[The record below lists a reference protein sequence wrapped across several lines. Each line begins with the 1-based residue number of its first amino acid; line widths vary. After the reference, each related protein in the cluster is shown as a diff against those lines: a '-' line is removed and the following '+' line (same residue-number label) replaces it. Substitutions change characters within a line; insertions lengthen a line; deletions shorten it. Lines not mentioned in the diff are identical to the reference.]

1 MGKTVLSVTA
11 ELQSDVATT
20 FDVMSWELE
29 LAGARCIFLDTLIGK
44 LLTTVAP
51 EYRDQLLE
59 GVQAVDLLSQHL
71 TGLSTFARQLS
82 QTVAGEERIGVSA
95 ALQSITLGALADRMT
110 ASFGGDDAGINDG
123 DDAGDLDLF

>member
-1 MGKTVLSVTA
+1 MSVTA

-20 FDVMSWELE
+20 FDVLSWELE

-44 LLTTVAP
+44 LLATVAP
-51 EYRDQLLE
+51 EHRDQLLE

-82 QTVAGEERIGVSA
+82 QTVVAQEPVGVSA
-95 ALQSITLGALADRMT
+95 ALKSITLGALADRMT
-110 ASFGGDDAGINDG
+110 TSFGGDEAGLNDG

>member
-1 MGKTVLSVTA
+1 MSTVAA
-11 ELQSDVATT
+11 ELHSDVATT

-51 EYRDQLLE
+51 EHRDELLE
-59 GVQAVDLLSQHL
+59 GIQAVDLLSQHL

-82 QTVAGEERIGVSA
+82 QTEVAETRVDVSP
-95 ALQSITLGALADRMT
+95 ALKSITLGALADRMT
-110 ASFGGDDAGINDG
+110 TSFGGDDAGLGDG

>member
-1 MGKTVLSVTA
+1 MSTAAA
-11 ELQSDVATT
+11 ELHSDVATT

-51 EYRDQLLE
+51 EYRDELLE
-59 GVQAVDLLSQHL
+59 GIQAVDLLSQHL

-82 QTVAGEERIGVSA
+82 QAEVAETRVDVSP
-95 ALQSITLGALADRMT
+95 ALKSITLGALADRMT
-110 ASFGGDDAGINDG
+110 TSFGGDDAGLGDG

>member
-1 MGKTVLSVTA
+1 MSGTA

-20 FDVMSWELE
+20 FDVLSWELE

-51 EYRDQLLE
+51 EHREQLLE

-71 TGLSTFARQLS
+71 TGLSTFSRQLS
-82 QTVAGEERIGVSA
+82 QTVVAQEPVSVSA
-95 ALQSITLGALADRMT
+95 ALKSITLGALADRMT
-110 ASFGGDDAGINDG
+110 TSFGGEEVGLNDG

>member
-1 MGKTVLSVTA
+1 MSTVAA
-11 ELQSDVATT
+11 ELHSDVATT

-51 EYRDQLLE
+51 EHRDELLE
-59 GVQAVDLLSQHL
+59 GIQAVDLLSQHL

-82 QTVAGEERIGVSA
+82 QAEVAETRVDVSP
-95 ALQSITLGALADRMT
+95 ALKSITLGALADRMT
-110 ASFGGDDAGINDG
+110 TSFGGDDAGLGDG

>member
-1 MGKTVLSVTA
+1 MVLSVTA

-20 FDVMSWELE
+20 YDVLSWELE

-51 EYRDQLLE
+51 EHREQLLE

-82 QTVAGEERIGVSA
+82 QTVVAQEPVGVSA
-95 ALQSITLGALADRMT
+95 ALKSITLGALADRMT
-110 ASFGGDDAGINDG
+110 TSFGGVEAGFNDG

>member
-1 MGKTVLSVTA
+1 MSTA
-11 ELQSDVATT
+11 TTELHSDVATT
-20 FDVMSWELE
+20 FDVLSWELE

-44 LLTTVAP
+44 LLTTVPP
-51 EYRDQLLE
+51 EHREQLLE

-82 QTVAGEERIGVSA
+82 QTAAAQEPIAVSA
-95 ALQSITLGALADRMT
+95 ALKSITLGALADRMT
-110 ASFGGDDAGINDG
+110 TSFGGEEAGLNDG